1 MICAT
6 NMYICIQTCTCMLN
20 LSAKNKAIFE
30 LFMMNVHVHD
40 CCWNIVQC
48 CLLFFSPFLGI
59 RYSMNHVENIINDW
73 KQNSLENYMQLN
85 FDVVPKRVW
94 RLGFFFKFSTLFV
107 MSDFVKTVLLLVY
120 NTLFQFV
127 NFQ

>member
-6 NMYICIQTCTCMLN
+6 NMYICMQTCTCMLY

-40 CCWNIVQC
+40 CYWNIVQC
-48 CLLFFSPFLGI
+48 CLLFFSPFLAI

-73 KQNSLENYMQLN
+73 KQNSLENDMQ
-85 FDVVPKRVW
+85 
-94 RLGFFFKFSTLFV
+94 
-107 MSDFVKTVLLLVY
+107 
-120 NTLFQFV
+120 
-127 NFQ
+127 